1 MAEFRTA
8 ADFGIVKRPPY
19 SWRSQF
25 GAPGLFSPSKEEAEA
40 IRQRKEKERLIAE
53 AQLRQQNAGG
63 LVANAL
69 AQEQQGPTLLQQPP
83 AGPTQI
89 QQPIVPGPS
98 RTDQL
103 NQAVLA
109 KIQREGVGSDLPQQ
123 QVGAVSTPTAVE
135 LTATQLAPETA
146 ALQAA
151 RMGDTSLSQQAL
163 GIAPPVSNSD
173 RLNQF
178 SDEYLGRVK
187 KRKSLFQGIAGLFG
201 LGGSYA
207 DDYEKNALAKYTDY
221 VDNQALLI
229 AMEGGLPASKTEFLS
244 KHIKAGGSAESGLE
258 ALEGIWPEAASAPTP
273 NKIVEMR
280 FDEEAGKEI
289 PYDVYREW
297 TANGWKEVSAAPKT
311 TATTEVNITT
321 PGELTQTVMAKNF
334 GEKLG
339 NILGDTTTWGAFHKE
354 SAQFPILIDAIASG
368 QVDTGKLAEMTL
380 PLKQAFAWFLPD
392 SEMKRLF
399 TGNLG
404 RIEWFKAV
412 VDSFIGTKLAMTKGS
427 ISEKEMAIFQK
438 MIPSLSLTPEG
449 NIRLLNMMHALNR
462 IEMSVETGAI
472 NFSKWADTQE
482 GGVGGRSG
490 NKNFLK
496 LKEFQKNEENRAI
509 RFLNYLAN
517 APYGVGVQTIP
528 LNRAE
533 AFNQIRNLRE
543 RDPKKPNYG
552 ELVNTD
558 VTDKQINDRL
568 DKWGYPSG

>member
-25 GAPGLFSPSKEEAEA
+25 GVPGLFSPSKEEAEA
-40 IRQRKEKERLIAE
+40 IRKKEEKDRLIAQ
-53 AQLRQQNAGG
+53 AQLRQQKAAG
-63 LVANAL
+63 LVGNAL
-69 AQEQQGPTLLQQPP
+69 AQEQQGPLD
-83 AGPTQI
+83 
-89 QQPIVPGPS
+89 
-98 RTDQL
+98 RTAQL
-103 NQAVLA
+103 NLAPPNALDRVALERGRAINEGNQYDIEVDGQTRSYGFDEPLADSGMQALRE
-109 KIQREGVGSDLPQQ
+109 REGI
-123 QVGAVSTPTAVE
+123 TADID
-135 LTATQLAPETA
+135 PETEA
-146 ALQAA
+146 IQAA

-163 GIAPPVSNSD
+163 GMVSPDAPVSNSD

-178 SDEYLGRVK
+178 SDQYLAKVG
-187 KRKSLFQGIAGLFG
+187 KRKKLLSGIAGLFG
-201 LGGSYA
+201 VTSRA
-207 DDYEKNALAKYTDY
+207 DEYERNALIKYTDY

-229 AMEGGLPASKTEFLS
+229 AMEGGLPPTRAQFLS

-258 ALEGIWPEAASAPTP
+258 AMEGIWPEAAEAASAPTP

-280 FDEEAGKEI
+280 FNEEAGKEI

-297 TANGWKEVSAAPKT
+297 SANGWQEVSAAPKMA
-311 TATTEVNITT
+311 ATTEISITT

-354 SAQFPILIDAIASG
+354 SAQLPILIDAIASG

-392 SEMKRLF
+392 SEMKKLF

-412 VDSFIGTKLAMTKGS
+412 VDSFVGTKLQMTKGS
-427 ISEKEMAIFQK
+427 ISEREMKIFQK
-438 MIPSLSLTPEG
+438 MIPGLTLTPEG

-517 APYGVGVQTIP
+517 APVGVGVQPIP
-528 LNRAE
+528 LNRAK
-533 AFNQIRNLRE
+533 AFNQLRAA
-543 RDPKKPNYG
+543 NAA
-552 ELVNTD
+552 D
-558 VTDKQINDRL
+558 VTDAQLNAQL

>member
-40 IRQRKEKERLIAE
+40 IRQKKEKDRLIAE
-53 AQLRQQNAGG
+53 AQLRQQKAKG
-63 LVANAL
+63 LVESAL
-69 AQEQQGPTLLQQPP
+69 AQEQQGPLQVQQPAPGPMALPLQQ
-83 AGPTQI
+83 
-89 QQPIVPGPS
+89 PGPS

-109 KIQREGVGSDLPQQ
+109 KIQREGVGQEGVQYDIDVDGQTRSYGFDEKLTDEGMDTFRETQ
-123 QVGAVSTPTAVE
+123 GITAD
-135 LTATQLAPETA
+135 TA
-146 ALQAA
+146 
-151 RMGDTSLSQQAL
+151 
-163 GIAPPVSNSD
+163 PVSNSD

-258 ALEGIWPEAASAPTP
+258 AMEGIWPEAASAPTP

-289 PYDVYREW
+289 PYDVYRVW
-297 TANGWKEVSAAPKT
+297 TANGYQEVSAVPRA
-311 TATTEVNITT
+311 TATTELTITT
-321 PGELTQTVMAKNF
+321 PGHATQKVMATEF
-334 GEKLG
+334 GKKLG
-339 NILGDTTTWGAFHKE
+339 AMLGDTTTYAPIHAE
-354 SAQFPILIDAIASG
+354 SAQLPLLIDAIASG
-368 QVDTGKLAEMTL
+368 HVDTGKIAEWSL
-380 PLKQAFAWFLPD
+380 PIKQLFAAFLPD
-392 SEMKRLF
+392 SEQKRLF

-412 VDSFIGTKLAMTKGS
+412 SDSFIGGKLAMTKGS
-427 ISEKEMAIFQK
+427 ISEREMAIFQK

-462 IEMSVETGAI
+462 IALSPETGAVD
-472 NFSKWADTQE
+472 FSKWADTQE

-490 NKNFLK
+490 NANFIK
-496 LKEFQKNEENRAI
+496 LKEFQKEERDRAA
-509 RFLNYLAN
+509 RFLQYLAN
-517 APYGVGVQTIP
+517 SDVAVGKPPIP
-528 LNRAE
+528 LNRSK
-533 AFNQIRNLRE
+533 AFNQMKEANP
-543 RDPKKPNYG
+543 DAP
-552 ELVNTD
+552 
-558 VTDKQINDRL
+558 DKQINDQL

>member
-40 IRQRKEKERLIAE
+40 IRQKKEKDRLIAE
-53 AQLRQQNAGG
+53 AQLRQQKAKG
-63 LVANAL
+63 LVESAL
-69 AQEQQGPTLLQQPP
+69 AQEQQGPLQVQQPAPGPMALPLQQ
-83 AGPTQI
+83 
-89 QQPIVPGPS
+89 PGPS

-109 KIQREGVGSDLPQQ
+109 KIQREGVGQEGVQYDIDVDGQTRSYGFDEKLTDEGMDTFRETQ
-123 QVGAVSTPTAVE
+123 GITAD
-135 LTATQLAPETA
+135 TA
-146 ALQAA
+146 
-151 RMGDTSLSQQAL
+151 
-163 GIAPPVSNSD
+163 PVSNSD

-178 SDEYLGRVK
+178 SDEYLAKVG

-201 LGGSYA
+201 LDGSYA

-221 VDNQALLI
+221 IDNQALAI
-229 AMEGGLPASKTEFLS
+229 AMEGGLPATKAEFLS

-311 TATTEVNITT
+311 TATTEITNIL
-321 PGELTQTVMAKNF
+321 PGSSPTLKVMATEF
-334 GEKLG
+334 GKKLG
-339 NILGDTTTWGAFHKE
+339 AMLGDTTTYAPIHAE
-354 SAQFPILIDAIASG
+354 SAQLPLLIDAIASG
-368 QVDTGKLAEMTL
+368 HVDTGKIAEWSL
-380 PLKQAFAWFLPD
+380 PIKQAFAAFLPD
-392 SEMKRLF
+392 SEQKRLF

-412 VDSFIGTKLAMTKGS
+412 SDSFIGGKLAMTKGS
-427 ISEKEMAIFQK
+427 ISEREMAIFQK

-462 IEMSVETGAI
+462 IALSPETGAVD
-472 NFSKWADTQE
+472 FSKWADTQE

-490 NKNFLK
+490 NANFIK
-496 LKEFQKNEENRAI
+496 LKEFQKEERDRAA
-509 RFLNYLAN
+509 RFLQFLAN
-517 APYGVGVQTIP
+517 SDVATGKPPIP
-528 LNRAE
+528 LNRSK
-533 AFNQIRNLRE
+533 AFNQMKEANP
-543 RDPKKPNYG
+543 DAP
-552 ELVNTD
+552 
-558 VTDKQINDRL
+558 DKQINDQL

>member
-1 MAEFRTA
+1 
-8 ADFGIVKRPPY
+8 
-19 SWRSQF
+19 
-25 GAPGLFSPSKEEAEA
+25 
-40 IRQRKEKERLIAE
+40 
-53 AQLRQQNAGG
+53 
-63 LVANAL
+63 
-69 AQEQQGPTLLQQPP
+69 
-83 AGPTQI
+83 
-89 QQPIVPGPS
+89 
-98 RTDQL
+98 
-103 NQAVLA
+103 
-109 KIQREGVGSDLPQQ
+109 
-123 QVGAVSTPTAVE
+123 
-135 LTATQLAPETA
+135 
-146 ALQAA
+146 
-151 RMGDTSLSQQAL
+151 MGDTSLSQQAL

-178 SDEYLGRVK
+178 SDEYLAKVG
-187 KRKSLFQGIAGLFG
+187 KRKKLLSGIAGLFG
-201 LGGSYA
+201 VTDRS
-207 DDYEKNALAKYTDY
+207 DEYEKNALAKYTDY
-221 VDNQALLI
+221 IDNQALAI